1 MKKVVLFLA
10 AAATLAACSK
20 TEVTPVAS
28 NENSEITFN
37 VAPRTKA
44 LSETQ
49 TDFSHDNVFVSY
61 AYYLGPGKT
70 WADNNSEAQEYIV
83 GSTISYDGNLWRNE
97 TTSYYWPKDGG
108 SLTFFAYS
116 YNKKDMTAGDNT
128 GFGCTWE
135 LDQDGQHWSGG
146 IHGAFDVATNK
157 NVDFLVADIAADK
170 TANENTYAHTGVP
183 TLFRHRLSMVNV
195 AANLA
200 ENYANKKFILN
211 SVKFTKLCHYAT
223 YCQIPEKMTPGG
235 NLFLSDQVYAENV
248 GFEVKSG
255 ELIAVPA
262 KIKGGSDVE
271 DGQYIYIPQ
280 EFGDDSYIVIKYTVE
295 TAVGNKIVK
304 EECAKQVKVK
314 DVFTKWEMGHRYTL
328 NLTFSLNEIHWD
340 PAVEN
345 WIDDVAGNITIDR

>member
-1 MKKVVLFLA
+1 MKKVLLLLA

-44 LSETQ
+44 LSPTQ
-49 TDFSHDNVFVSY
+49 TDFDHNNVFVSY
-61 AYYLGPGKT
+61 AYYLGPDKT
-70 WADNNSEAQEYIV
+70 WAANNSEAQKYIV
-83 GSTISYDGNLWRNE
+83 GSTISYDGNLWKNE

-116 YNKKDMTAGDNT
+116 YNKKNMTVGDNT
-128 GFGCTWE
+128 GFTCVWE
-135 LDQDGQHWSGG
+135 IADDGTYKGG
-146 IHGAFDVATNK
+146 INGHFDVANNK

-170 TANENTYAHTGVP
+170 TQNENHYAHTGVP

-211 SVKFTKLCHYAT
+211 SVKFIQICHYAT
-223 YCQIPEKMTPGG
+223 YNQIPEAMTPGA
-235 NLFLSDQVYAENV
+235 LSDPSDQVYAENL
-248 GFEVKSG
+248 GFEVESG
-255 ELIAVPA
+255 DLKTVPA
-262 KIKGGSDVE
+262 KINGDAEVE

-280 EFGDDSYIVIKYTVE
+280 EFGEGSFIEISYTVE
-295 TAVGNKIVK
+295 TTVGNNIVK
-304 EECAKQVKVK
+304 EECIKRVPVK
-314 DVFTKWEMGHRYTL
+314 DVFKQWEMGHRYTL

-345 WIDDVAGNITIDR
+345 WIDDVAGNITIDK

>member
-1 MKKVVLFLA
+1 MKKEMFVLAVL
-10 AAATLAACSK
+10 ATLAACSK

-28 NENSEITFN
+28 NVNSEITFN

-44 LSETQ
+44 LSPTQ
-49 TDFSHDNVFVSY
+49 TDFDYNNVFVSY

-70 WADNNSEAQEYIV
+70 WAANNSEAQMYID
-83 GSTISYDGNLWRNE
+83 GSTISYNGNLWKNE

-116 YNKKDMTAGDNT
+116 YNKKDMTVGDNS
-128 GFGCTWE
+128 GFACVWARGE
-135 LDQDGQHWSGG
+135 DGQYQGG
-146 IHGAFDVATNK
+146 ITGHFDVATNK

-170 TANENTYAHTGVP
+170 TENENNYAHTGVP
-183 TLFRHRLSMVNV
+183 TLFRHKLSMVNV

-200 ENYANKKFILN
+200 EDYANKKFILN
-211 SVKFTKLCHYAT
+211 SVKFTNLYHYAT
-223 YCQIPEKMTPGG
+223 YSQIPEMMAPGG
-235 NLFLSDQVYAENV
+235 NDVLPAQVYAENV

-255 ELIAVPA
+255 NLIAVPA
-262 KIKGGSDVE
+262 EIKGGAGVE

-280 EFGDDSYIVIKYTVE
+280 EFNDNSYIVITYTVE
-295 TAVGNKIVK
+295 TVVGNNVVK
-304 EECAKQVKVK
+304 EECTKTVKVK
-314 DVFTKWEMGHRYTL
+314 DVFPKWEMGHRYTF

-345 WIDDVAGNITIDR
+345 WIDNEAGKITIDR